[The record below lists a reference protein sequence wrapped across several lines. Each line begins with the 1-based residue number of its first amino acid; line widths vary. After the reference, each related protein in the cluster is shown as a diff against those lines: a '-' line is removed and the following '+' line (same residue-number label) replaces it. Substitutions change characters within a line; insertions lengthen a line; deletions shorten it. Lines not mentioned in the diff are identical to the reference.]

1 MLSLLDKTGGRG
13 GGIGNST
20 WGHALEG
27 SVKDVKDRLAA
38 TWRNDTRLMAAMER
52 NDFVIRMRDALLAAK
67 AEGVHDLPGSR
78 GVDYPQ
84 NARYGHI
91 RYFENGRQRVLVG
104 PRVLAD
110 GYRQVSDAMTGWN
123 AWGKIAHGV
132 FIDWNL
138 AYTLRNMTR
147 NMASN
152 ESNIV
157 GMRADNA
164 TIVGNAL
171 LPGAGRAASMAAY
184 QLARHLPERVL
195 RNPLTRAVFGEHVN
209 AAYAGQA
216 QRILELYLDPRKAVE
231 RRAAAE
237 EARLRGET
245 GPAMELDA
253 DLELMRFMTKSG
265 ALIARWDEVHGAG
278 RDADLFMQGRGLGP
292 IYGDAGASAP
302 KSLARKIGGVL
313 SYPFRRNAQFNR
325 DLELHA
331 KITAALAIHEMQPG
345 LTAEQVGIEVARR
358 ASIPHAERRGAQ
370 VKFIN
375 YAWNMF
381 FNTALKGGQRFLG
394 NVVRNPRLAGK
405 MAAQSL
411 GPQLFWATMI
421 AGGGLAAV
429 IRNMFGGGDDAEEKA
444 RQAGLGWLLDYTQL
458 MHDGSFAASPYLQR
472 FYHWCPLGQVGER
485 YIGIALP
492 RTDEE
497 KMLLPFIDWAAA
509 KFAPQ
514 PTDPMA
520 TMGDAV
526 KRGVVG
532 TFVPDLTAR
541 TPLVA
546 AAQDMIF
553 AWWQNPMDTYR
564 GTHVYD
570 NGLWRARGESVA
582 DAAAFAGAT
591 LRQGFNDLGGR
602 TIVRPR
608 RNEIEVAE
616 GSGAQPPSFAE
627 KAWDFALNDI
637 PVLSGVLGGSLRMT
651 LTKEQRLD
659 QVERE
664 VLAPIRAVKNRR
676 SEEIMKMMLES
687 PVANNGSE
695 TPEIKEKLDAWAERY
710 GWDEA
715 ERGNVFAR
723 AFNGYQAATAAG
735 QELAAQR
742 KEANR
747 QKRWAAR
754 PASER
759 RAMEAAGLAVIQSE

>member
-1 MLSLLDKTGGRG
+1 
-13 GGIGNST
+13 
-20 WGHALEG
+20 
-27 SVKDVKDRLAA
+27 
-38 TWRNDTRLMAAMER
+38 
-52 NDFVIRMRDALLAAK
+52 
-67 AEGVHDLPGSR
+67 
-78 GVDYPQ
+78 
-84 NARYGHI
+84 
-91 RYFENGRQRVLVG
+91 
-104 PRVLAD
+104 
-110 GYRQVSDAMTGWN
+110 
-123 AWGKIAHGV
+123 
-132 FIDWNL
+132 
-138 AYTLRNMTR
+138 
-147 NMASN
+147 
-152 ESNIV
+152 
-157 GMRADNA
+157 
-164 TIVGNAL
+164 
-171 LPGAGRAASMAAY
+171 
-184 QLARHLPERVL
+184 
-195 RNPLTRAVFGEHVN
+195 
-209 AAYAGQA
+209 
-216 QRILELYLDPRKAVE
+216 
-231 RRAAAE
+231 
-237 EARLRGET
+237 
-245 GPAMELDA
+245 
-253 DLELMRFMTKSG
+253 
-265 ALIARWDEVHGAG
+265 
-278 RDADLFMQGRGLGP
+278 
-292 IYGDAGASAP
+292 
-302 KSLARKIGGVL
+302 
-313 SYPFRRNAQFNR
+313 
-325 DLELHA
+325 
-331 KITAALAIHEMQPG
+331 MQPG

-358 ASIPHAERRGAQ
+358 ASIPWGERQGRMSR
-370 VKFIN
+370 FIN

-381 FNTALKGGQRFLG
+381 FNTALKGGQRFVG

-405 MAAQSL
+405 MVAQSL

-421 AGGGLAAV
+421 AGGGLTKV

-444 RQAGLGWLLDYTQL
+444 RQAGLGWLLKYVQF
-458 MHDGSFAASPYLQR
+458 MHDGAFAASPYLQR
-472 FYHWCPLGQVGER
+472 FYHWCPLGQVGKR

-514 PTDPMA
+514 PTDPTA
-520 TMGDAV
+520 TLGDAV

-546 AAQDMIF
+546 AAQDLVF

-564 GTHVYD
+564 GAHVYD
-570 NGLWRARGESVA
+570 NSLWQARGESVG
-582 DAAAFAGAT
+582 DAAAFAWAT
-591 LRQGFNDLGGR
+591 AKQGFNDLGGR

-637 PVLSGVLGGSLRMT
+637 PVLSGVLGGTLRMT

-695 TPEIKEKLDAWAERY
+695 TPEIKEKLDAWAKKYE
-710 GWDEA
+710 WDEA